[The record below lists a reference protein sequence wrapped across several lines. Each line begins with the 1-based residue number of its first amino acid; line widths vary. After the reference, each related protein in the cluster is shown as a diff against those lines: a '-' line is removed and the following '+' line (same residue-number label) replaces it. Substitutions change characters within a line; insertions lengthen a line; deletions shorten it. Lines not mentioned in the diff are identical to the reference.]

1 MLEIIAAHD
10 VKLGMF
16 VAELDRPWL
25 GTPFALQG
33 FLVSNLRQI
42 EALRESCSFVSVNR
56 AKSVFTEFSGL
67 PESDWSLASI
77 HGAAAGDWV
86 RSISTPEETVD
97 APSRRPLPP
106 LISVNNDQAPRPAR
120 RAAPRG
126 AQTSNP
132 ETPSR
137 TLRPWRAAGSVE
149 VVAGPKRRRSLQL
162 NTQAYADLERV
173 VSEPTAHHFD
183 ISHHTVYI
191 DRTTVNEE
199 MLASGAAF
207 GRAQELM
214 IDVGLELSKDKLPQ
228 PERIREAVDD
238 LVQSMMRN
246 PDALIWLS
254 KLKRSDNYSYDHSL
268 DVSIHMM
275 AFGRHLGFPPDQLNV
290 LGLAGLLQDVGKTR
304 VPLGLLQQTNPLTPA
319 ERVVL
324 RRHVEYGT
332 RILAA
337 HPGIPERV
345 IEVAARHHERHD
357 GSGYP
362 RRLAGQ
368 EIGMFGEMAGLVDAY
383 CAMSYDR
390 PYRQGLDNQ
399 RVLRKLYAARG
410 KSFSE
415 PLIIEFIQCVGLYP
429 LGTLVELRSGEV
441 GVVVEQ
447 NRIRRLKPRVLVLLD
462 KEKTALAR
470 PFTLDL
476 KDEPQSEDGSPHRIW
491 RALPAGSHGID
502 PREFYL

>member
-42 EALRESCSFVSVNR
+42 EALRESCSFVSVDR

-67 PESDWSLASI
+67 PEPDWSLASI
-77 HGAAAGDWV
+77 HGAPGGDWV
-86 RSISTPEETVD
+86 KSISTAEEAVD
-97 APSRRPLPP
+97 SPSRRPLPP
-106 LISVNNDQAPRPAR
+106 LISVNNQVQRPAR
-120 RAAPRG
+120 RPAPAG
-126 AQTSNP
+126 AGTSVSEDP
-132 ETPSR
+132 PR
-137 TLRPWRAAGSVE
+137 ALRRARAPARVE
-149 VVAGPKRRRSLQL
+149 VVEGPKKRRSLPL

-173 VSEPTAHHFD
+173 VSEPSAYNFG
-183 ISHHTVYI
+183 ISHHTVYV
-191 DRTTVNEE
+191 DRTTVDEE

-214 IDVGLELSKDKLPQ
+214 IDVSLELSKDKLPQ

-238 LVQSMMRN
+238 LVQSMVRN

-319 ERVVL
+319 ERAVL

-332 RILAA
+332 RILAS

-362 RRLAGQ
+362 QRLAGQ
-368 EIGMFGEMAGLVDAY
+368 AIGMFGEMAGLADAY

-390 PYRQGLDNQ
+390 PYRHGLDNQ

-462 KEKTALAR
+462 KEKAPLAR

-476 KDEPQSEDGSPHRIW
+476 KDEAQSADGSPQRIW
-491 RALPAGSHGID
+491 RALPAGSYGID

>member
-42 EALRESCSFVSVNR
+42 EALRESCSFVSVDR

-67 PESDWSLASI
+67 PEPDWSLASI
-77 HGAAAGDWV
+77 HGTSVGDWV
-86 RSISTPEETVD
+86 KSVSTPEETVD

-106 LISVNNDQAPRPAR
+106 LISEDKLAPRPAR
-120 RAAPRG
+120 RPVPACAEPSNSEAPP
-126 AQTSNP
+126 Q
-132 ETPSR
+132 
-137 TLRPWRAAGSVE
+137 TLRPMRAPGRVE
-149 VVAGPKRRRSLQL
+149 VVAGTKKRRSLQL
-162 NTQAYADLERV
+162 NKQAYADLERV
-173 VSEPTAHHFD
+173 VSEPSAYHFG
-183 ISHHTVYI
+183 ISHHTVYV
-191 DRTTVNEE
+191 DRTTVDEE

-214 IDVGLELSKDKLPQ
+214 IDVSLELSKDKLPQ

-238 LVQSMMRN
+238 LVQSMVRN

-304 VPLGLLQQTNPLTPA
+304 VPLGLLQQANPLTPA
-319 ERVVL
+319 ERAVL

-332 RILAA
+332 RILAT

-345 IEVAARHHERHD
+345 IDVAARHHERHD

-362 RRLAGQ
+362 HRLAG
-368 EIGMFGEMAGLVDAY
+368 EAIGMFGEMAGLVDAY

-390 PYRQGLDNQ
+390 PYRPGLDNQ
-399 RVLRKLYAARG
+399 RVLRKLHSARG

-462 KEKTALAR
+462 KEKSALAR

-476 KDEPQSEDGSPHRIW
+476 KDEAQSEDGSLLRIW
-491 RALPAGSHGID
+491 RALPAGSYGID